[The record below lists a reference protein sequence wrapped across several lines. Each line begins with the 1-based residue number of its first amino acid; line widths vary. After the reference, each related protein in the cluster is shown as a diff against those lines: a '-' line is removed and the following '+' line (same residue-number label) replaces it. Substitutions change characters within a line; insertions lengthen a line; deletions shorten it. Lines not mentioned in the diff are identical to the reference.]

1 MADFTQASVADAI
14 SHQEVS
20 HANSVYGSSIT
31 PTTGALW
38 AVIHMHHALIEVGDN
53 ANPQSFYVQTNLGTT
68 NESWTTVAQF
78 TATDDSTIV
87 TEAMTATEASGEV
100 SLAVASTT
108 DFLAN
113 DYIYIQ
119 DTTTPANSEWHQI
132 DKITGTPSI
141 DITAG
146 LVTGKDNADIIWS
159 HAETFT
165 MTLDLSG
172 VARWRVIYK
181 SEGAA
186 AMNSAIWVRY
196 IEVTDIE

>member
-1 MADFTQASVADAI
+1 MADFSQAAVADAMA
-14 SHQEVS
+14 HVEVD
-20 HANSVYGSSIT
+20 HPESVFGSSIT
-31 PTTGALW
+31 PTAGALW
-38 AVIHMHHALIEVGDN
+38 AVIHMHHALREVGDN
-53 ANPQSFYVQTNLGTT
+53 ANPQSFFVQTNLGTT
-68 NESWTTVAQF
+68 DESWTTVAQF

-87 TEAMTATEASGEV
+87 TEAMTATEASAEV
-100 SLAVASTT
+100 AMAVASTT

-119 DTTTPANSEWHQI
+119 DTTTAANSEWHQI
-132 DKITGTPSI
+132 DRIQADAFI
-141 DITAG
+141 HLTAG

-159 HAETFT
+159 NAETFT

-172 VARWRVIYK
+172 ISRWRVIYK